1 MKHFCLVLILMT
13 ALAVGAEEIKPAP
26 IFGCIAS
33 WQETMKAICLY
44 KDRTGTY
51 PKNLATLHNRHIH
64 CPVSGKEYSY
74 KIDSDRQGFIL
85 YCPGNTH
92 HADGAHRDHPWFS
105 YKNAM
110 EIR

>member
-1 MKHFCLVLILMT
+1 M
-13 ALAVGAEEIKPAP
+13 APAAGAKETKPAP

-33 WQETMKAICLY
+33 WQETMKAVCLH
-44 KDRTGTY
+44 KARSGTY
-51 PKNLATLHNRHIH
+51 PKNLAGLHNRHIH

-74 KIDSDRQGFIL
+74 KVDSDRKGFIL

-92 HADGAHRDHPWFS
+92 RADGARRDHPWFS
-105 YKNAM
+105 LKQGM